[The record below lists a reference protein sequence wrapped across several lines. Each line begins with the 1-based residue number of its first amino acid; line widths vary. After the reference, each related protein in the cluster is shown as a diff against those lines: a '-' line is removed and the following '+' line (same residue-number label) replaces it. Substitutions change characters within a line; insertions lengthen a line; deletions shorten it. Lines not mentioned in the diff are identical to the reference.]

1 MNARAAVILIEDGR
15 VALIERHRQGLHYYT
30 FPGGHLDPGET
41 PEQAAVREA
50 WEELGLRV
58 ALGRLLA
65 TGHWQGQEQFYFLA
79 QAAGG
84 LFGTGT
90 GEELHRPRPERGR
103 YTPVWLPLTEL
114 LTRPVLPRPLAEL
127 VARSPEA
134 GWPDPAP
141 ELQED

>member
-15 VALIERHRQGLHYYT
+15 VALIERHRQGLHYFT

-50 WEELGLRV
+50 WEELGLQV
-58 ALGRLLA
+58 TLGRLLA
-65 TGHWQGQEQFYFLA
+65 TGHWQGQEQYYFLA

-90 GEELHRPRPERGR
+90 GEELHRPRPERGS

-114 LTRPVLPRPLAEL
+114 LTHPVLPRPLAEL
-127 VARSPEA
+127 VVRSPEA

-141 ELQED
+141 ELRED